1 MQLNNELKKTNLLRE
16 ICKKKKCTQYISSY
30 GATSYMG
37 DISKFPETNI
47 KINYFEYENRKYN
60 QIGDKFIS
68 NLTILDLIFNE
79 GPNSLEIIRD
89 NFKVL

>member
-1 MQLNNELKKTNLLRE
+1 M
-16 ICKKKKCTQYISSY
+16 
-30 GATSYMG
+30 
-37 DISKFPETNI
+37 SKFAETNI

-60 QIGDKFIS
+60 QMGDEFVS